1 MRVIDNEDGTIGY
14 DCFCELQG
22 TDRKADSMGPNR
34 MTLKSI
40 DGVDHCSGFL
50 LDRAATNEYEVFLD
64 AMIDDDT
71 DEIDVDRWSPTAV
84 SKMPT
89 TLGSWSAQGHD
100 RITCSCIGLLIAS

>member
-1 MRVIDNEDGTIGY
+1 
-14 DCFCELQG
+14 
-22 TDRKADSMGPNR
+22 MGPNR
-34 MTLKSI
+34 MSLKSI

-64 AMIDDDT
+64 AMIDDET

-89 TLGSWSAQGHD
+89 IWALEVLKDTNV
-100 RITCSCIGLLIAS
+100 LLVHEGVS